1 MRKRPL
7 PANAEVAIRGQ
18 AQPLLLNGGQTVG
31 ALPATFLADLEG
43 HLAVTR
49 AGRRRIVTRAR
60 RRFVRDLI
68 LAIVVAVGMV
78 VAFEILMRILGWL

>member
-18 AQPLLLNGGQTVG
+18 VQPLLVSDLPG
-31 ALPATFLADLEG
+31 A
-43 HLAVTR
+43 LAVTR
-49 AGRRRIVTRAR
+49 AGRRRIVTRAGR
-60 RRFVRDLI
+60 RRIVRDLI

-78 VAFEILMRILGWL
+78 VAFEILMRTLGWL